1 MAMVARNGTG
11 PSCQQLEEGLKS
23 SDVGTRLRAV
33 RELKNTVIGNRF
45 KKQQFTG
52 LVPALLELLA
62 CSSDNEL
69 VVQGVSGIVSGCHLV
84 QHRCLGARLALQLP
98 PER

>member
-1 MAMVARNGTG
+1 MAMVARNGNG

-23 SDVGTRLRAV
+23 PDSTTRLRAV

-62 CSSDNEL
+62 SSSDAEL
-69 VVQGVSGIVSGCHLV
+69 LV
-84 QHRCLGARLALQLP
+84 QAVAGKRP
-98 PER
+98 

>member
-1 MAMVARNGTG
+1 
-11 PSCQQLEEGLKS
+11 
-23 SDVGTRLRAV
+23 V

-62 CSSDNEL
+62 SSSDAEL
-69 VVQGVSGIVSGCHLV
+69 LV
-84 QHRCLGARLALQLP
+84 QAVAGKRP
-98 PER
+98 

>member
-1 MAMVARNGTG
+1 
-11 PSCQQLEEGLKS
+11 
-23 SDVGTRLRAV
+23 V

-62 CSSDNEL
+62 SSSDNEL
-69 VVQGVSGIVSGCHLV
+69 VVQTVSGTISACHVVQQLLLGCMLGFAAASG
-84 QHRCLGARLALQLP
+84 G
-98 PER
+98 